1 MQLTTEFEYAII
13 TFLSEPHLC
22 FNAFVTAV
30 LMSLINHYKR
40 PDNPAISTGVLSD
53 LVKTTTMNRTAKRS
67 TMARP
72 CNLPLHK
79 CVGSYKETGRQTN
92 KQIDSTIQR
101 CAVRLSTKHNN
112 RQSYVLANRK
122 A

>member
-13 TFLSEPHLC
+13 AFLSEPHLC

-53 LVKTTTMNRTAKRS
+53 LVKTTTTNGTANDQLWHDRVTYHYTS
-67 TMARP
+67 
-72 CNLPLHK
+72 
-79 CVGSYKETGRQTN
+79 V
-92 KQIDSTIQR
+92 
-101 CAVRLSTKHNN
+101 
-112 RQSYVLANRK
+112 
-122 A
+122 